1 MKISKAPEGR
11 LRVTLGTGATI
22 SAPDIYRSA
31 ARDEA
36 QQEIT
41 QLERAAKGEE
51 SEIAHHRTRARLFR
65 LAVILRE
72 AQTDQDG
79 VRRALL
85 RLDDMGLLWHME
97 DSVKHVEW
105 PQHVTPE
112 ELDALDTI
120 QKAIYATLGE
130 NADPFK
136 LYPMQDFGEE
146 LWSVEEAQKQ
156 LQALEDIGVNSAA
169 SGRWSFLRD
178 YLARMGVL

>member
-112 ELDALDTI
+112 ELDALDT
-120 QKAIYATLGE
+120 
-130 NADPFK
+130 
-136 LYPMQDFGEE
+136 MQDFGEE